1 MSVHRG
7 FTDREGGWQSVTM
20 SKDSQRST
28 PAARKPFRQSTRSK
42 GRQDL
47 IGRELRRLFSDVV
60 NEPLPDAFQD
70 LLRQIDEEK
79 PAEPG
84 PEGAAGP
91 NQAGAAG
98 GEVDGGGKPR
108 K

>member
-1 MSVHRG
+1 MP
-7 FTDREGGWQSVTM
+7 TDRDFTPEGGDWQSLNM
-20 SKDSQRST
+20 SKDSQDSPRS
-28 PAARKPFRQSTRSK
+28 AAVVRKPFRQSNRSK

-70 LLRQIDEEK
+70 LLKQIDED
-79 PAEPG
+79 
-84 PEGAAGP
+84 
-91 NQAGAAG
+91 Q
-98 GEVDGGGKPR
+98 DTGGGPQDEPKNGAEKNR

>member
-1 MSVHRG
+1 MSAYRD
-7 FTDREGGWQSVTM
+7 FTQHGGDWQSVTM
-20 SKDSQRST
+20 SKDSQR
-28 PAARKPFRQSTRSK
+28 PAAGGKKPFRQSSRSK

-70 LLRQIDEEK
+70 LLKQIDADDQ
-79 PAEPG
+79 PAEAPAGEPG
-84 PEGAAGP
+84 NGSETS
-91 NQAGAAG
+91 
-98 GEVDGGGKPR
+98 R